1 MSITRNR
8 ILPTVGLAAV
18 AVFALSACGSS
29 DSLQGSG
36 SNNNGSG
43 GGEQSKTIVVGSQSY
58 PSNEIIAEIYSQALE
73 ADGFTITRN
82 FNIGQRD
89 AYMPSIEDGSV
100 DLFPE
105 YTGSLL
111 QYYDKAATAGSSD
124 EVYTA
129 LEKVLPENLKA
140 LDYSPATDQDSYN
153 VTAAFAKENS
163 LTEIGDL
170 AGIANLTFGGAPEL
184 EQRPYFTD
192 LKKVYGVDAAFEA
205 TADTTVDELVAGN
218 IQVANVYSADPRIE
232 TEDLVTL
239 KDPKGLF
246 LAANVVPIANA
257 DKADEIADVI
267 NEVSAAMSPEELVAM
282 NVESTVDQRSSED
295 IAKDW
300 IAKNLG

>member
-1 MSITRNR
+1 MSITRTR
-8 ILPTVGLAAV
+8 ILPVVGLAAA

-36 SNNNGSG
+36 SSSNEG

-58 PSNEIIAEIYSQALE
+58 PSNEIIAEIYSQVLE
-73 ADGFTITRN
+73 KDGFSVERK
-82 FNIGQRD
+82 FAIGQRD
-89 AYMPSIEDGSV
+89 AYMPSLEDGSI

-111 QYYDKAATAGSSD
+111 QYYDKSATAGSSD
-124 EVYTA
+124 EVYDA
-129 LEKVLPENLKA
+129 MVKVLPDNLKA

-153 VTAAFAKENS
+153 VTAAFAKENN

-170 AGIANLTFGGAPEL
+170 ASIKDLTFGGAPEL

-192 LKKVYGVDAAFEA
+192 LKKVYGVDAKFEA

-218 IQVANVYSADPRIE
+218 IQVANVYSADPRIK

-239 KDPKGLF
+239 EDPKGLF

-257 DKADEIADVI
+257 DKADEIADAI
-267 NEVSAAMSPEELVAM
+267 NKVSEAMSPEELVAM
-282 NVESTVDQRSSED
+282 NVESTVDQRSSAD
-295 IAKDW
+295 IAKKW
-300 IAKNLG
+300 IADNLG

>member
-1 MSITRNR
+1 MSITRTR
-8 ILPTVGLAAV
+8 ILPVVGLAAA

-36 SNNNGSG
+36 SSGNEG

-58 PSNEIIAEIYSQALE
+58 PSNEIIAEIYSQVLE
-73 ADGFTITRN
+73 KDGFTVERK
-82 FNIGQRD
+82 FAIGQRD
-89 AYMPSIEDGSV
+89 AYMPSLEDGSI

-111 QYYDKAATAGSSD
+111 QYYDKSATAGSSD
-124 EVYTA
+124 EVYDA
-129 LEKVLPENLKA
+129 MVKVLPDNLKA

-153 VTAAFAKENS
+153 VTAAFAKENN

-170 AGIANLTFGGAPEL
+170 AGVKDLTFGGAPEL

-192 LKKVYGVDAAFEA
+192 LKKVYGVDAKFEA

-257 DKADEIADVI
+257 DKADEIADAI
-267 NEVSAAMSPEELVAM
+267 NKVSAAMSPEELVAM
-282 NVESTVDQRSSED
+282 NVESTVDQRSSAD
-295 IAKDW
+295 IAKKW
-300 IAKNLG
+300 IADNLG

>member
-1 MSITRNR
+1 MSITRTR
-8 ILPTVGLAAV
+8 IIPVVGLAAA

-29 DSLQGSG
+29 DSLQGGGSSG
-36 SNNNGSG
+36 NQG
-43 GGEQSKTIVVGSQSY
+43 GDDQSKTIVVGSQSY
-58 PSNEIIAEIYSQALE
+58 PSNEIIAEIYSQVLE
-73 ADGFTITRN
+73 KDGFTVERK
-82 FNIGQRD
+82 FAIGQRD
-89 AYMPSIEDGSV
+89 AYMPSLEDGSI

-111 QYYDKAATAGSSD
+111 QYYDKSATAGSSD
-124 EVYTA
+124 EVYDA
-129 LEKVLPENLKA
+129 MVKVLPDNLKA

-153 VTAAFAKENS
+153 VTAAFAKENN

-170 AGIANLTFGGAPEL
+170 AGVKDLTFGGAPEL

-192 LKKVYGVDAAFEA
+192 LKKVYGVDAKFEA

-257 DKADEIADVI
+257 DKADEIADAI
-267 NEVSAAMSPEELVAM
+267 NKVSAAMSPEELVAM
-282 NVESTVDQRSSED
+282 NVESTVDQRSSAD
-295 IAKDW
+295 IAKKW
-300 IAKNLG
+300 IADNLG

>member
-1 MSITRNR
+1 MSITRTR
-8 ILPTVGLAAV
+8 IIPVIGLAAA

-29 DSLQGSG
+29 DSLQGGGSSG
-36 SNNNGSG
+36 NQG
-43 GGEQSKTIVVGSQSY
+43 GDDQSKTIVVGSQSY
-58 PSNEIIAEIYSQALE
+58 PSNEIIAEIYSQVLE
-73 ADGFTITRN
+73 KDGFTVERK
-82 FNIGQRD
+82 FAIGQRD
-89 AYMPSIEDGSV
+89 AYMPSLEDGSI

-111 QYYDKAATAGSSD
+111 QYYDKSATAGSSD
-124 EVYTA
+124 EVYDA
-129 LEKVLPENLKA
+129 MVKVLPDNLKA

-153 VTAAFAKENS
+153 VTAAFAKENN

-170 AGIANLTFGGAPEL
+170 AGVKDLTFGGAPEL

-192 LKKVYGVDAAFEA
+192 LKKVYGVDAKFEA

-257 DKADEIADVI
+257 DKADEIADAI
-267 NEVSAAMSPEELVAM
+267 NKVSAAMSPEELVAM
-282 NVESTVDQRSSED
+282 NVESTVDQRSSAD
-295 IAKDW
+295 IAKKW
-300 IAKNLG
+300 IADNLG

>member
-1 MSITRNR
+1 MSITRTR
-8 ILPTVGLAAV
+8 IIPVVGLAAA

-29 DSLQGSG
+29 DSLQGGGSSG
-36 SNNNGSG
+36 NQG
-43 GGEQSKTIVVGSQSY
+43 GGDQSKTIVVGSQSY
-58 PSNEIIAEIYSQALE
+58 PSNEIIAEIYSQVLE
-73 ADGFTITRN
+73 SDGFTVERK
-82 FNIGQRD
+82 FAIGQRD
-89 AYMPSIEDGSV
+89 AYMPSLEDGSI

-111 QYYDKAATAGSSD
+111 QYYDKSATAGSSD
-124 EVYTA
+124 EVYDA
-129 LEKVLPENLKA
+129 MVEVLPDNLKA

-153 VTAAFAKENS
+153 VTAAFAKENN

-170 AGIANLTFGGAPEL
+170 AGVKDLTFGGAPEL

-192 LKKVYGVDAAFEA
+192 LKKVYGVDAKFEA

-257 DKADEIADVI
+257 DKADEIADAI
-267 NEVSAAMSPEELVAM
+267 NKVSAAMSPEELVAM
-282 NVESTVDQRSSED
+282 NVESTVDQRSSAD
-295 IAKDW
+295 IAKKW
-300 IAKNLG
+300 IADNLG

>member
-1 MSITRNR
+1 MSITRTR
-8 ILPTVGLAAV
+8 IIPVIGLAAA

-29 DSLQGSG
+29 DSLQGGGSSG
-36 SNNNGSG
+36 NQG
-43 GGEQSKTIVVGSQSY
+43 GDDQSKTIVVGSQSY
-58 PSNEIIAEIYSQALE
+58 PSNEIIAEIYSQVLE
-73 ADGFTITRN
+73 KDGFTVERK
-82 FNIGQRD
+82 FAIGQRD
-89 AYMPSIEDGSV
+89 AYMPSLEDGSI

-111 QYYDKAATAGSSD
+111 QYYDKSATAGSSD
-124 EVYTA
+124 EVYDA
-129 LEKVLPENLKA
+129 MVKVLPDNLKA

-153 VTAAFAKENS
+153 VTAAFAKENNV
-163 LTEIGDL
+163 TEIGDL
-170 AGIANLTFGGAPEL
+170 AGVKDLTFGGAPEL

-192 LKKVYGVDAAFEA
+192 LKKVYGVDAKFEA

-257 DKADEIADVI
+257 DKADEIADAI
-267 NEVSAAMSPEELVAM
+267 NKVSAAMSPEELVAM
-282 NVESTVDQRSSED
+282 NVESTVDQRSSAD
-295 IAKDW
+295 IAKKW
-300 IAKNLG
+300 IADNLG

>member
-1 MSITRNR
+1 MSITRTR
-8 ILPTVGLAAV
+8 IIPVVGLAAA

-29 DSLQGSG
+29 DSLQGGGSSG
-36 SNNNGSG
+36 NQG
-43 GGEQSKTIVVGSQSY
+43 GDDQSKTIVVGSQSY
-58 PSNEIIAEIYSQALE
+58 PSNEIIAEIYSQVLE
-73 ADGFTITRN
+73 NDGFTVERK
-82 FNIGQRD
+82 FAIGQRD
-89 AYMPSIEDGSV
+89 AYMPSLEDGSI

-111 QYYDKAATAGSSD
+111 QYYDKSATAGSSD
-124 EVYTA
+124 EVYDA
-129 LEKVLPENLKA
+129 MVKVLPDNLKA

-153 VTAAFAKENS
+153 VTAAFAKENN

-170 AGIANLTFGGAPEL
+170 AGVKDLTFGGAPEL

-192 LKKVYGVDAAFEA
+192 LKKVYGVDAKFEA

-257 DKADEIADVI
+257 DKADEIADAI
-267 NEVSAAMSPEELVAM
+267 NKVSAAMSPEELVAM
-282 NVESTVDQRSSED
+282 NVESTVDQRSSAD
-295 IAKDW
+295 IAKKW
-300 IAKNLG
+300 IADNLG